1 MPPDAPTP
9 DSDAALILASVDDTE
24 RFGELY
30 DRHVEAVLA
39 FHHRRVRCAQTAAD
53 LTAETF
59 AAAFT
64 SRHRFRDVGAPARA
78 WLFTIARRQ
87 LSHFQRRER
96 VADRARRRLGVELA
110 ITLDEADVERIEA
123 LADVAPLRADLAT
136 AVEQLPRGQAEA
148 VRLRVG
154 LDLPYPEVARR
165 LGCSE
170 VAARARVSRGISR
183 LSSDLGGRS

>member
-1 MPPDAPTP
+1 MTDA
-9 DSDAALILASVDDTE
+9 SDADLLVGSIDDVD

-39 FHHRRVRCAQTAAD
+39 FHYRRVRCAATAAD

-64 SRHRFRDVGAPARA
+64 SRHRFRDTGAPARA

-96 VADRARRRLGVELA
+96 VADRARRRLGVSLDLA
-110 ITLDEADVERIEA
+110 LDDGDVERIEA
-123 LADVAPLRADLAT
+123 LADLAPLRRDLA
-136 AVEQLPRGQAEA
+136 AALDALPAGQADA
-148 VRLRVG
+148 VRLRVAE
-154 LDLPYPEVARR
+154 DLPYPEVARR

-170 VAARARVSRGISR
+170 DAARARVSRGIAR
-183 LSSDLGGRS
+183 LTAEMGATA

>member
-1 MPPDAPTP
+1 MPSPTDAELLVG
-9 DSDAALILASVDDTE
+9 SVEDAD

-39 FHHRRVRCAQTAAD
+39 FHVRRVRCAATAAD

-64 SRHRFRDVGAPARA
+64 SRHRFRDTGAPARA

-87 LSHFQRRER
+87 LSHFHRREK
-96 VADRARRRLGVELA
+96 VADRARRRLGVSV
-110 ITLDEADVERIEA
+110 TLDEAEIERIEA
-123 LADVAPLRADLAT
+123 LADLAPLRGDLA
-136 AVEQLPRGQAEA
+136 AALDALPSGQADA
-148 VRLRVG
+148 VRLRVAE
-154 LDLPYPEVARR
+154 DLPYPEVARR

-170 VAARARVSRGISR
+170 DAARARVSRGMSR
-183 LSSDLGGRS
+183 LTAEMGATP